1 MKIDEI
7 IALKEEAKANYDALE
22 RVERLL
28 AAKNGIVPKKAEDD
42 LQMPLVV
49 QQPAGNAEIDEY
61 DTEAPSDSLRG
72 TIERIVNGEPNA
84 RWTTQKVLARLQE
97 LKYDLRAVKPI
108 YSVGQSLNV
117 LAKKGRIRLARKG
130 AGSAPNIYKGK
141 TQEVLAESRPRTGG
155 NELSLTN

>member
-7 IALKEEAKANYDALE
+7 IALKEEAKADYDALE
-22 RVERLL
+22 RVERLW
-28 AAKNGIVPKKAEDD
+28 AAKNGITPKKVEDD

-49 QQPAGNAEIDEY
+49 QQPAGTTEIDEY

-72 TIERIVNGEPNA
+72 TIERIVNNEPNA

-97 LKYDLRAVKPI
+97 LKYDLRATKPI

-141 TQEVLAESRPRTGG
+141 TQEAIAESRSRIGG